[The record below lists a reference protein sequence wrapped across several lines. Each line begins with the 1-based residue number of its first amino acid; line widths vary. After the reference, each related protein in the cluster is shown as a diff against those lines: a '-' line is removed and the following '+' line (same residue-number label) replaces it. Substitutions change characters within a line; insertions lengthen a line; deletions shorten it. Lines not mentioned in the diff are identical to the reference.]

1 MRFFLAFSL
10 LFASV
15 LKAQYPPLQLPP
27 PVPQTALPA
36 LVLPNVPAT
45 VAPSAPAQT
54 IVVHDS
60 IAAQEL
66 ERGVRLKDLVTIEG
80 VRTNQLIGYGLVV
93 GLNGTGDRQQTV
105 FSVQSLTNLL
115 QRMGVSVNPG
125 TITVKNTASVL
136 VTATLPPFAQPG
148 ATLDATVAAIGDASN
163 LQGGLLVLTT
173 LRGINGQVYGTAQ
186 GPVVTGGFVAGRT
199 ANSATVNHPTVGRI
213 PNGISVERP
222 APSVAIGN
230 TVRLQ
235 LKDADFTT
243 AARVAETVNRHFA
256 GNGGVARAENSGLVS
271 VAVPSQFSAR
281 SIEFIS
287 ELERLSVNPD
297 RVARVVVN
305 ERTGTVV
312 LGKDVRIAPV
322 AIMHGNLTVEIQTVY
337 TATEAAPFNP
347 NPPVVVPQTT
357 VGAKDEKARNVV
369 LKDGATVEELVKSL
383 AAIGSTTRDVIA
395 ILQNLRA
402 AGALDAELD
411 VI

>member
-1 MRFFLAFSL
+1 MMPFIGLTSFIACCSEHFPSKHMKLHFLLGLILAPML
-10 LFASV
+10 TRGA
-15 LKAQYPPLQLPP
+15 AAIN
-27 PVPQTALPA
+27 PQA
-36 LVLPNVPAT
+36 
-45 VAPSAPAQT
+45 
-54 IVVHDS
+54 
-60 IAAQEL
+60 
-66 ERGVRLKDLVTIEG
+66 VRLKDLVTIEG

-125 TITVKNTASVL
+125 SITVKNTASVL
-136 VTATLPPFAQPG
+136 VTATLPPFGQPG
-148 ATLDATVAAIGDASN
+148 TTLDATVAAIGDASN

-173 LRGINGQVYGTAQ
+173 LRGINGQVYATAQ
-186 GPVVTGGFVAGRT
+186 GPVVTGGFVAGRA
-199 ANSATVNHPTVGRI
+199 ANSQTVNHPTVGRI
-213 PNGISVERP
+213 PNGASVERP

-235 LKDADFTT
+235 LRDADFTT
-243 AARVAETVNRHFA
+243 AARVAEAVNQRFSEP
-256 GNGGVARAENSGLVS
+256 GNIARAENSGLVS
-271 VAVPSQFSAR
+271 VSVPPQFSTR

-287 ELERLSVNPD
+287 ELEHLSVQPD

-312 LGKDVRIAPV
+312 LGKDVKIAPV
-322 AIMHGNLTVEIQTVY
+322 AIMHGNLTVEIQTTFTV
-337 TATEAAPFNP
+337 TEPVPFSSAPTQ
-347 NPPVVVPQTT
+347 VVPQTAVT
-357 VGAKDEKARNVV
+357 AKDEKARNVV
-369 LKDGATVEELVKSL
+369 MKEGATVEELVKAL

-402 AGALDAELD
+402 AGALDAELE